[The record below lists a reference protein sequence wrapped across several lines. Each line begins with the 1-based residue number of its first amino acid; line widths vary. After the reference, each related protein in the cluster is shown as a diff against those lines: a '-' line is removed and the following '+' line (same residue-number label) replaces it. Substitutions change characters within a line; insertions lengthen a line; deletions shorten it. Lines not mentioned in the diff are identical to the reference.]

1 MAHRTLLIAGAG
13 ILATA
18 LIGTAVAIG
27 GYSLTR
33 TQFAL
38 EHAADQLEN
47 DNVRLALKASY
58 VDHGE
63 PTAFSGMALYN
74 VEGTHLR
81 MDVDTTFDPDEAP
94 VRQTIL
100 MIGQD
105 AWVGGG
111 EMEYALPSG
120 KRWLHVIEPKNSV
133 ESTRMT
139 EVAEWL
145 RGAGDISKHEE
156 GTIRGK
162 HVTRYS
168 GTLLDGTIQAWLDD
182 DRVPRRIAVKTKDSG
197 FSMDWRADVLEY
209 GPQVVVQAPPR
220 TETIEEAEWDKLN
233 AES

>member
-38 EHAADQLEN
+38 EHAADQLEK
-47 DNVRLALKASY
+47 DNVRLALNASY

-63 PTAFSGMALYN
+63 PTAFTGMALYN
-74 VEGTHLR
+74 IEGTHLR
-81 MDVDTTFDPDEAP
+81 MDIDTTFDKGEAP
-94 VRQTIL
+94 IRQTIL

-182 DRVPRRIAVKTKDSG
+182 DRVPRRIAV
-197 FSMDWRADVLEY
+197 
-209 GPQVVVQAPPR
+209 
-220 TETIEEAEWDKLN
+220 
-233 AES
+233 

>member
-1 MAHRTLLIAGAG
+1 MALRTLLIAGG
-13 ILATA
+13 GVLATA
-18 LIGTAVAIG
+18 VIGTGVAIG
-27 GYSLTR
+27 GYSLAR
-33 TQFAL
+33 TQSAL
-38 EHAADQLEN
+38 EHAADQLDN

-58 VDHGE
+58 VDNGD
-63 PTAFSGMALYN
+63 PTSFTGMALYN

-81 MDVDTTFDPDEAP
+81 MDIDTTYDKDEAP

-105 AWVGGG
+105 AYVGGG

-139 EVAEWL
+139 EVASWL
-145 RGAGDISKHEE
+145 RGAGNISKHEE

-182 DRVPRRIAVKTKDSG
+182 DRVPLRLAVKTKDKS

-209 GPQVVVQAPPR
+209 GPQVVVQAPPHK
-220 TETIEEAEWDKLN
+220 ETIEEEEWDRLT
-233 AES
+233 AE